1 MQLIQLNMKNKDQIF
16 NAIEQELIQAKIHL
30 ANLNEMLKI
39 LRENISNN

>member
-1 MQLIQLNMKNKDQIF
+1 MQLIQLNMKNKEQIF

>member
-1 MQLIQLNMKNKDQIF
+1 MKNKDQIF

-39 LRENISNN
+39 LRENISND